1 MFFINALKDYVD
13 HINYILFN
21 LNENFTIFIFFKSF
35 FLYIYNSLY
44 LLFVYIIS
52 FKWIN
57 DFIELPANFKHNYT
71 AILEGKNLFETT
83 LEIELDKNFFSF
95 FEYSSLNSKNFFIGF
110 LNSFFLVLPFSIPQ
124 ILSIRTL
131 IINGIPAGIS
141 SALGTIFGQFI
152 FFSFILFGFEF
163 VIVPFLMFEPFN
175 LLLGLCLLVNLL
187 YNMIHNP
194 NMKILNFSQK
204 NKNILFKLFGLNFI
218 LSWTEQ
224 ASIYNFFG
232 NITMSSSSNL
242 LEINCPSDQFFLFN
256 NIFYLLGILLGSL
269 TFTILFGFIIILISN
284 FISNTILSKTP
295 FIILNERFHY
305 ISLSI
310 ITILCFNNIP
320 YYGFDYLIYGPL
332 GFMSEDRFLN
342 NNLPKVVY
350 NSFKQ
355 NQDKPPFITIT
366 TNPLNF
372 DKSDL
377 IKTEP
382 KTVLKYEQYSLQSE
396 TFWKNRHFLRSD
408 QRNSSRKQIKN
419 NEKNNFKK
427 IQFEVPNYETPNLE
441 LYSAKLQKKETKE
454 NAIEEIFAQLFRN
467 DIYLGYQDANS
478 KNQIKLVQ
486 IHREFRE
493 KYYNNPIYKALINL
507 DIHPFLSG
515 QPKNYNLSINDEL
528 NLFKNRLVLQ
538 NYLNT
543 IQDYKK
549 LVRTNKESY
558 GEKVYNQ
565 QFKGSLSLIRH
576 FNAINLN
583 FDLNQ
588 NNLLSSVDSKS
599 IKKVLKYDQPQYNL
613 FSNEN
618 KLFLHEE
625 LNKLNLDSSKY
636 MILNN
641 TAPFYIGWDTSLR
654 KFLIKASYIPEN
666 LKSGDY
672 SLNNIKKTDQNI
684 KHKNLPSYFSFQS
697 WSPGIENIKKD
708 GNLIFKLPS
717 LEVSSEQLI
726 NLKTA
731 LKLGRYQNNTSRM
744 LKTNTNKVI
753 NEQTT
758 DYLLTRVPNYNWYR
772 VKPKLDSKS
781 QKDLELGQ
789 TLPSKLDGITWPG
802 INDKLLLNKLL
813 NK

>member
-44 LLFVYIIS
+44 LLFIYITS

-57 DFIELPANFKHNYT
+57 DFIELPANFKHNYI

-83 LEIELDKNFFSF
+83 LEIELDKSFFSF

-124 ILSIRTL
+124 ILSIRAL
-131 IINGIPAGIS
+131 LINGIPAGIC
-141 SALGTIFGQFI
+141 SALGTIVGQFI

-175 LLLGLCLLVNLL
+175 LLLGLFLLVNLL

-204 NKNILFKLFGLNFI
+204 NKTILFKLFGLNFI

-224 ASIYNFFG
+224 TSIYNFFG
-232 NITMSSSSNL
+232 NLTIGSSSNL
-242 LEINCPSDQFFLFN
+242 LEINENIQFFFFN
-256 NIFYLLGILLGSL
+256 NTFYLLGILVGSL
-269 TFTILFGFIIILISN
+269 TFTILFGFLLINISN
-284 FISNTILSKTP
+284 FSFNTILSKTP

-332 GFMSEDRFLN
+332 GFIAEDRFLD

-350 NSFKQ
+350 NSFKRSK
-355 NQDKPPFITIT
+355 DKPAIITIA

-382 KTVLKYEQYSLQSE
+382 KTFLKYEQYSLQSE
-396 TFWKNRHFLRSD
+396 TFWKNRNYLRSD
-408 QRNSSRKQIKN
+408 QRNSSRKQIKS

-441 LYSAKLQKKETKE
+441 LYSTKLQKKE
-454 NAIEEIFAQLFRN
+454 NAIEEIFIQLFRN

-478 KNQIKLVQ
+478 KNQIKQVQ

-507 DIHPFLSG
+507 DMYPFLLG
-515 QPKNYNLSINDEL
+515 QPKNYNLSIDDET

-549 LVRTNKESY
+549 LVKTNKESY

-576 FNAINLN
+576 FNAVNLN

-588 NNLLSSVDSKS
+588 NNSLSSINSKS
-599 IKKVLKYDQPQYNL
+599 VKKVLKYDQPQYNS

-618 KLFLHEE
+618 KIFLHEE
-625 LNKLNLDSSKY
+625 LNKSNLDSSKY

-654 KFLIKASYIPEN
+654 KFLIKASYVPEN
-666 LKSGDY
+666 LKSGDF
-672 SLNNIKKTDQNI
+672 SSNIEKNNQSIKYKY
-684 KHKNLPSYFSFQS
+684 LPSYFSFQS
-697 WSPGIENIKKD
+697 WSPGIEIIKKN
-708 GNLIFKLPS
+708 GNSNFKLPS
-717 LEVSSEQLI
+717 LEVSSEQLA
-726 NLKTA
+726 NLKKT
-731 LKLGRYQNNTSRM
+731 LKFDIDKNNTSRM
-744 LKTNTNKVI
+744 LKTSTNKVI
-753 NEQTT
+753 NKQTA
-758 DYLLTRVPNYNWYR
+758 DYLLTRLPNYNWYR
-772 VKPKLDSKS
+772 VKPSFDSKS
-781 QKDLELGQ
+781 QKYLELGE
-789 TLPSKLDGITWPG
+789 TLPSRLDGIAWPG

-813 NK
+813 NN

>member
-21 LNENFTIFIFFKSF
+21 LNENFTIFVFLKSF
-35 FLYIYNSLY
+35 FLYIFNSLN
-44 LLFVYIIS
+44 LVFFYICS
-52 FKWIN
+52 FKWVN
-57 DFIELPANFKHNYT
+57 DFIELPANFKHNYI

-95 FEYSSLNSKNFFIGF
+95 FEYTSLNSKNFFIGF
-110 LNSFFLVLPFSIPQ
+110 LNSFFLVLPFSIPH
-124 ILSIRTL
+124 ILAVRSL
-131 IINGIPAGIS
+131 IINGIPAGICS
-141 SALGTIFGQFI
+141 TLGIIFGQFV

-163 VIVPFLMFEPFN
+163 LITPFLMFEPFN
-175 LLLGLCLLVNLL
+175 LLLGLFLLVNLL
-187 YNMIHNP
+187 YDMIHNP
-194 NMKILNFSQK
+194 NMKILNFSHE
-204 NKNILFKLFGLNFI
+204 NKSILFKFFGLNFI

-224 ASIYNFFG
+224 TSIYNYFG
-232 NITMSSSSNL
+232 NLTINNSSNL
-242 LEINCPSDQFFLFN
+242 LEINDNIQYFFFN
-256 NIFYLLGILLGSL
+256 NIFYLFGILLGSL
-269 TFTILFGFIIILISN
+269 IFMLLFGFLIIKISN
-284 FISNTILSKTP
+284 VISNNLLSKTP
-295 FIILNERFHY
+295 FIILNERIHY
-305 ISLSI
+305 ISLTI

-332 GFMSEDRFLN
+332 GFIYEDSFLD

-350 NSFKQ
+350 NSFKRSK
-355 NQDKPPFITIT
+355 DKPPFITIS

-377 IKTEP
+377 IKKEP
-382 KTVLKYEQYSLQSE
+382 KTFLKYEQYSLQSE
-396 TFWKNRHFLRSD
+396 TFWKNRNYLRND
-408 QRNSSRKQIKN
+408 QRNSSRKQIKS

-441 LYSAKLQKKETKE
+441 LYSTKLQKKE
-454 NAIEEIFAQLFRN
+454 NAIEEIFTQLFRN

-478 KNQIKLVQ
+478 KNQVKQVQ

-493 KYYNNPIYKALINL
+493 KYYNNPVYKALINL
-507 DIHPFLSG
+507 DMYPFLLN
-515 QPKNYNLSINDEL
+515 QPKSYNLTIDDEVD
-528 NLFKNRLVLQ
+528 LFKRRLILQ

-549 LVRTNKESY
+549 LIKTNKESY

-583 FDLNQ
+583 FDFNKSNDFISTQLN
-588 NNLLSSVDSKS
+588 
-599 IKKVLKYDQPQYNL
+599 KKVLKYDQPQYNN

-618 KLFLHEE
+618 KIFLHEE
-625 LNKLNLDSSKY
+625 LNKINLDSSKY

-654 KFLIKASYIPEN
+654 KFLIKASYVPEN
-666 LKSGDY
+666 LQSGDSSFY
-672 SLNNIKKTDQNI
+672 FEKTD
-684 KHKNLPSYFSFQS
+684 KNLKYKYLPTYFSFQS
-697 WSPGIENIKKD
+697 WSPAIETIKKD

-717 LEVSSEQLI
+717 LELSFEQLENFKKILQFDI
-726 NLKTA
+726 NK
-731 LKLGRYQNNTSRM
+731 NNTSRN
-744 LKTNTNKVI
+744 LKASTNKVI
-753 NEQTT
+753 NKQTG
-758 DYLLTRVPNYNWYR
+758 DYLLNRLPNYNWYWA
-772 VKPKLDSKS
+772 KSKLDSKS
-781 QKDLELGQ
+781 KKYLELGE
-789 TLPSKLDGITWPG
+789 TLPSKLDGIAWPG
-802 INDKLLLNKLL
+802 VNDKLILDKLL

>member
-35 FLYIYNSLY
+35 FFYIYNSLN
-44 LLFVYIIS
+44 LLLIYIIS
-52 FKWIN
+52 FKWIT
-57 DFIELPANFKHNYT
+57 DFIELPTTFKHNYI
-71 AILEGKNLFETT
+71 AILEGKNLFETA
-83 LEIELDKNFFSF
+83 LEIELDKQYFSF

-124 ILSIRTL
+124 ILSIRNL
-131 IINGIPAGIS
+131 LINGIPAGIC
-141 SALGTIFGQFI
+141 SALGIICGQVL

-163 VIVPFLMFEPFN
+163 IIIPFLTCEPFN
-175 LLLGLCLLVNLL
+175 LLLGLFLLVNLL

-194 NMKILNFSQK
+194 NMKIVNFS
-204 NKNILFKLFGLNFI
+204 NKNQNILLKLFGLNFI
-218 LSWTEQ
+218 LAWTEQ
-224 ASIYNFFG
+224 TSIYNFFG
-232 NITMSSSSNL
+232 NITLGSSSNI
-242 LEINCPSDQFFLFN
+242 LEINENVQFFFFN
-256 NIFYLLGILLGSL
+256 NIFYLLGILIGSL
-269 TFTILFGFIIILISN
+269 MFTLFFGFLLINISN
-284 FISNTILSKTP
+284 FFSNTIFSKTP

-320 YYGFDYLIYGPL
+320 YYGFDYLVYGPL
-332 GFMSEDRFLN
+332 GFISEDRFLDN
-342 NNLPKVVY
+342 NISKVVY
-350 NSFKQ
+350 NSFKRSK
-355 NQDKPPFITIT
+355 DKPAIITIA

-377 IKTEP
+377 IKIEP
-382 KTVLKYEQYSLQSE
+382 KTFLKYEQYSLQSE
-396 TFWKNRHFLRSD
+396 TFWKNRNFLRSD
-408 QRNSSRKQIKN
+408 QRNSSRKQIKS

-427 IQFEVPNYETPNLE
+427 IQFEVPNYETSNLE
-441 LYSAKLQKKETKE
+441 LYSTKLQKKE
-454 NAIEEIFAQLFRN
+454 NAIEEIFIQLFRN
-467 DIYLGYQDANS
+467 DVYLGYQDANS
-478 KNQIKLVQ
+478 KNQIKQVQ

-507 DIHPFLSG
+507 DMYPFLLG
-515 QPKNYNLSINDEL
+515 QPKNYNLSIDDEI
-528 NLFKNRLVLQ
+528 NLFKHRLVLQ

-549 LVRTNKESY
+549 LVQTNKESY

-576 FNAINLN
+576 FNAVNLN
-583 FDLNQ
+583 FDLNK
-588 NNLLSSVDSKS
+588 NNSLSSPDVPSV
-599 IKKVLKYDQPQYNL
+599 KKVLKYDQPQYNT

-625 LNKLNLDSSKY
+625 LNKSNLESSKY

-654 KFLIKASYIPEN
+654 KFLIKASYVPEN
-666 LKSGDY
+666 LYSGDFSFNFEQKEK
-672 SLNNIKKTDQNI
+672 SLPQ
-684 KHKNLPSYFSFQS
+684 YFSFQS
-697 WSPGIENIKKD
+697 WSPGIDNIKKD
-708 GNLIFKLPS
+708 RNLIFKLPS
-717 LEVSSEQLI
+717 LELSSEQLETI
-726 NLKTA
+726 KKILQFDTNK
-731 LKLGRYQNNTSRM
+731 NNTSRN
-744 LKTNTNKVI
+744 LKTSTNKVI
-753 NEQTT
+753 NKQTG
-758 DYLLTRVPNYNWYR
+758 DYLLNRLPNYNWYWA
-772 VKPKLDSKS
+772 KSKLDSKS
-781 QKDLELGQ
+781 KKYLELGE
-789 TLPSKLDGITWPG
+789 TLPSRLDGIAWPG

>member
-44 LLFVYIIS
+44 LLFIYIIS

-57 DFIELPANFKHNYT
+57 DFIELPANFKHNYI

-95 FEYSSLNSKNFFIGF
+95 FEYSSLNSKNFFTGF
-110 LNSFFLVLPFSIPQ
+110 FNSFFLALPFSIPQ

-131 IINGIPAGIS
+131 LINGIPAGIC

-152 FFSFILFGFEF
+152 FFSLILFGFEF

-175 LLLGLCLLVNLL
+175 ILLGLFLLVNLL

-194 NMKILNFSQK
+194 NMKILNFSQT

-224 ASIYNFFG
+224 TSIYNFFG
-232 NITMSSSSNL
+232 NITINSSSNL
-242 LEINCPSDQFFLFN
+242 LEINYPSDQFIFFN
-256 NIFYLLGILLGSL
+256 NIFYLLGILVGSL
-269 TFTILFGFIIILISN
+269 IFTILFGFLIINISN
-284 FISNTILSKTP
+284 LIYNTILSKTS

-305 ISLSI
+305 ISLSL

-332 GFMSEDRFLN
+332 GFISEDRFLD

-350 NSFKQ
+350 NSFKRSK
-355 NQDKPPFITIT
+355 DKPAIITIAI
-366 TNPLNF
+366 NPLNF

-382 KTVLKYEQYSLQSE
+382 KTFLKYEQYSLQSE
-396 TFWKNRHFLRSD
+396 TFWKNRNYLRSD
-408 QRNSSRKQIKN
+408 QRNSSRKQIKS

-427 IQFEVPNYETPNLE
+427 IQFEVPNYDTPNLE
-441 LYSAKLQKKETKE
+441 LYSTKLQKKE
-454 NAIEEIFAQLFRN
+454 NAIEEIFIQLFRN

-478 KNQIKLVQ
+478 KNQIKQVQ

-507 DIHPFLSG
+507 DMYPFLLG
-515 QPKNYNLSINDEL
+515 QPKNYNLSINDEI

-549 LVRTNKESY
+549 LVKTNKESY
-558 GEKVYNQ
+558 CEKVYNQ

-576 FNAINLN
+576 FNAVDLN
-583 FDLNQ
+583 FDFNQ
-588 NNLLSSVDSKS
+588 NNSLSLTGAKSV
-599 IKKVLKYDQPQYNL
+599 KKVLKYDQPQYNYFL
-613 FSNEN
+613 NEN
-618 KLFLHEE
+618 KIFLHEE
-625 LNKLNLDSSKY
+625 LNKSNLDSSKY

-641 TAPFYIGWDTSLR
+641 TTPFYIGWDTSLR
-654 KFLIKASYIPEN
+654 KFLIKASDVPEN
-666 LKSGDY
+666 LKSGDF
-672 SLNNIKKTDQNI
+672 SFNIEKNDQNL
-684 KHKNLPSYFSFQS
+684 KYKYLPSYFSFQS
-697 WSPGIENIKKD
+697 WSPGIETIKKN

-717 LEVSSEQLI
+717 LQVSYEQLA
-726 NLKTA
+726 NLKKT
-731 LKLGRYQNNTSRM
+731 LKFDIDKNNTSRM
-744 LKTNTNKVI
+744 LKTSTNKVI
-753 NEQTT
+753 NKQTA
-758 DYLLTRVPNYNWYR
+758 DYLLTRLPNYNWYR
-772 VKPKLDSKS
+772 VKPSFDLKS
-781 QKDLELGQ
+781 QKYLELGE
-789 TLPSKLDGITWPG
+789 TLPSRLDGIAWPG